1 MDISLLGVFVAGLLT
16 FASPCVLPL
25 VPVYLG
31 ILAGEAGPDGSG
43 GRFRTVTATILFGA
57 GFTLVFAL
65 MGLTATVVGR
75 ALVRN
80 RLLFQQL
87 GGVVILL
94 MGLQFVGW
102 LRLPLPQGGGAGGL
116 ARFKTRFHLANAFL
130 LGLLFAFAWTPCI
143 GSVLGAVL
151 TYTSLQST
159 DPFVGV
165 AYLSAYG
172 FGVALPLLAVS
183 AVAGPALEAL
193 RKVRRFLPM
202 FEKATGIL
210 LVAVGLLLVTDRL
223 VVPDL
228 LLARTPEQRVD
239 EAAPA
244 VGHPTMP
251 APFGRAPGETCGE
264 GAGGAGATGGSGATC
279 GGATAQPQARLLE
292 FFSPTCPICLQMMPV
307 VMTLRNECQSRNV
320 RIEPVDV
327 STEAGQALARR
338 YGVRGIPVFAFV
350 DPSDREVARLVGFQA
365 IDALEQAMAILSGE
379 SCPQYRPMPDM
390 GAPEGAQPAEEQD
403 QGPSRRMYRWGPQV
417 G

>member
-1 MDISLLGVFVAGLLT
+1 MEISFLGVFAAGLLT

-31 ILAGEAGPDGSG
+31 ILAGEAGPDAPG
-43 GRFRTVTATILFGA
+43 GRFRTLTATIFFAL

-94 MGLQFVGW
+94 LGLQFVGW
-102 LRLPLPQGGGAGGL
+102 LRLPFPTGVGTGGL
-116 ARFKTRFHLANAFL
+116 ARLKTRFHLANSFL

-172 FGVALPLLAVS
+172 LGFALPLIVVAT
-183 AVAGPALEAL
+183 VAGPALAAL
-193 RKVRRFLPM
+193 RKVRRFLPI
-202 FEKATGIL
+202 FEKVTGTL

-228 LLARTPEQRVD
+228 LLARAPERPVD
-239 EAAPA
+239 QAEAVPQN
-244 VGHPTMP
+244 PTLP
-251 APFGRAPGETCGE
+251 SPFGTAPGETCGE
-264 GAGGAGATGGSGATC
+264 ATGGTGATC
-279 GGATAQPQARLLE
+279 GDVAAAPRARMLE
-292 FFSPTCPICLQMMPV
+292 FYSPTCPICLQMMPV
-307 VMTLRNECQSRNV
+307 VMTLRNECQARNV

-350 DPSDREVARLVGFQA
+350 DPSDREVARLVGFQT
-365 IDALEQAMAILSGE
+365 IDALEQAMTILIGE
-379 SCPQYRPMPDM
+379 SCPQYRPMPEM
-390 GAPEGAQPAEEQD
+390 G
-403 QGPSRRMYRWGPQV
+403 GPQGAAPTPGGTSPPSNRIRREGRPEV